1 MFWRICELG
10 CDGAEL
16 TGPRR
21 PGAGEAAE
29 ALADIGFLITPT
41 TAADPGNFLEAAVTG
56 VGPACLAEV
65 PEGVAEGHGL
75 LGMVP
80 LKPEGSFLMAGLA
93 PAMLA

>member
-1 MFWRICELG
+1 MFCRICELG
-10 CDGAEL
+10 CA
-16 TGPRR
+16 
-21 PGAGEAAE
+21 GAGEAAE
-29 ALADIGFLITPT
+29 TLAATGFLITPI
-41 TAADPGNFLEAAVTG
+41 TAAAPGNFLEAAVTG
-56 VGPACLAEV
+56 VGPACLEEE